1 MNNRVTVYT
10 VLAVTVGYLLISAV
24 PGQVERYVAPPPL
37 MLAGSEEAGIER
49 SQGDV
54 VESLNATDDAPVFG
68 LGEEATEELTGEPDG
83 PIMLGDRGVVSFLD
97 LYKWWVLDLGVAFSV
112 YWLARRRLS

>member
-24 PGQVERYVAPPPL
+24 PGQVERYMAPHPL
-37 MLAGSEEAGIER
+37 MLTGSEETVIER
-49 SQGDV
+49 
-54 VESLNATDDAPVFG
+54 SLNATDDAPVFG
-68 LGEEATEELTGEPDG
+68 LGEQAIEELTGEPDDSD
-83 PIMLGDRGVVSFLD
+83 ILRDRGVASFLD
-97 LYKWWVLDLGVAFSV
+97 LYKWWVLDMGVAFSV

>member
-1 MNNRVTVYT
+1 MNNRATVYT

-24 PGQVERYVAPPPL
+24 PRQVERYVAPPPL

-49 SQGDV
+49 SRGDV
-54 VESLNATDDAPVFG
+54 VESLNVTDDAPVFG

-83 PIMLGDRGVVSFLD
+83 PILLGDRGVVSFLD
-97 LYKWWVLDLGVAFSV
+97 LYTWWVLDLGVAFSV
-112 YWLARRRLS
+112 YWFARRRLS

>member
-24 PGQVERYVAPPPL
+24 PGQVERYAVPRPV
-37 MLAGSEEAGIER
+37 MLTGPEEGAIER
-49 SQGDV
+49 GFNDTKG
-54 VESLNATDDAPVFG
+54 SLNATEAPMFG
-68 LGEEATEELTGEPDG
+68 LGEEAVEGLSNELDG
-83 PIMLGDRGVVSFLD
+83 PISSEDRGMASYFE
-97 LYKWWVLDLGVAFSV
+97 LYTWWFIDLGVAFSV

>member
-49 SQGDV
+49 SPEVV
-54 VESLNATDDAPVFG
+54 VESLNATDDAPVVEKAAEG
-68 LGEEATEELTGEPDG
+68 LTGEPDG
-83 PIMLGDRGVVSFLD
+83 PIIRGDRGVASFLD

>member
-10 VLAVTVGYLLISAV
+10 VLAVMVGYLLISAV

-37 MLAGSEEAGIER
+37 MLTGSEETAIER
-49 SQGDV
+49 SLGDA
-54 VESLNATDDAPVFG
+54 EGSLNATDDAPAFG
-68 LGEEATEELTGEPDG
+68 LGAEAAEELTGEPDG
-83 PIMLGDRGVVSFLD
+83 PIILGDRGVASYLD
-97 LYKWWVLDLGVAFSV
+97 LYKWWVLDLGLAFSV